1 MPYGAAIA
9 ILYGKATL
17 DEFTQDKLNLP
28 EIKALMEKVYCVKNP
43 ELDKM
48 YPKHWPANAEIKT
61 KDGKIFSIQ
70 LESPKGDP
78 ENPLT
83 WNELIEK
90 FNGLASTVY
99 SEVQRKKMIEQVKNI
114 DNIENLKSWT
124 SILLK
129 EN

>member
-1 MPYGAAIA
+1 
-9 ILYGKATL
+9 
-17 DEFTQDKLNLP
+17 
-28 EIKALMEKVYCVKNP
+28 
-43 ELDKM
+43 M
-48 YPKHWPANAEIKT
+48 YPEHWPANAEIKT

-99 SEVQRKKMIEQVKNI
+99 SEARQEKMIEQVKNI
-114 DNIENLKSWT
+114 DNIENLKSWA